1 MMYQY
6 STLSDGTGV
15 AHSETYIKNGI
26 ETVKVY
32 FEKPIFGGFKS
43 AECYLPS
50 YDWKNIEGFT
60 KEEINNLQEYLES
73 VANDITDPDRIH
85 QTVTSLQQERQYWIL
100 FRYQQD
106 LPTLESSP

>member
-15 AHSETYIKNGI
+15 AHSETYIKNGT

-85 QTVTSLQQERQYWIL
+85 QTVTSL
-100 FRYQQD
+100 
-106 LPTLESSP
+106 

>member
-1 MMYQY
+1 MSICYNITKKDGDIIMMYPY
-6 STLSDGTGV
+6 MTLTDGTGV
-15 AHSETYIKNGI
+15 AHSEIYTENGS

-60 KEEINNLQEYLES
+60 KEEIENLQEYLES
-73 VANDITDPDRIH
+73 VSHIIIELAKDGGFEDASN
-85 QTVTSLQQERQYWIL
+85 
-100 FRYQQD
+100 F
-106 LPTLESSP
+106 

>member
-15 AHSETYIKNGI
+15 AHSEIYTENGI

-32 FEKPIFGGFKS
+32 FEKPVLGGFHS

-85 QTVTSLQQERQYWIL
+85 QTVTSL
-100 FRYQQD
+100 
-106 LPTLESSP
+106 

>member
-1 MMYQY
+1 MMYPY
-6 STLSDGTGV
+6 MTLTDGTGV
-15 AHSETYIKNGI
+15 AHSEIYTENGS

-32 FEKPIFGGFKS
+32 FEKPILGGFKS

-60 KEEINNLQEYLES
+60 KEEIENLQEYLES

-85 QTVTSLQQERQYWIL
+85 
-100 FRYQQD
+100 
-106 LPTLESSP
+106 